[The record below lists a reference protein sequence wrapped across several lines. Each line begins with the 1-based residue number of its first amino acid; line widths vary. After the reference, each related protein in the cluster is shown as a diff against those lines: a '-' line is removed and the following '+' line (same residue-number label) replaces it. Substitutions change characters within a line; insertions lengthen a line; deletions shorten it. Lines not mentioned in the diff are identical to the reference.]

1 MKKAYLQECP
11 PVLREYLGYTETIKG
26 RSGNTVDE
34 YFIDLRTFFDISS
47 KSAAFVRRPPARM
60 KISPSLTWIWR

>member
-34 YFIDLRTFFDISS
+34 YFIDLRTFFRYIKANPRPLSGG
-47 KSAAFVRRPPARM
+47 RRPG
-60 KISPSLTWIWR
+60 